1 MRLGNP
7 EGGVRGLGC
16 RDWQNSKQSAAETYK
31 PENRSRK
38 AEVGGGGILKMEV
51 NVFKTEVNLPFP
63 PSGRKRCRSRYPLR
77 RTNRGGQHN
86 APEMCDILQNKRW
99 GPQPSAVRMGY
110 LAVEPGEREEGMLDR
125 AYYRG
130 VENRGTERGYPLKRS
145 PWQGRIRPRGVTNR
159 RNSRAHEKRFSCR

>member
-63 PSGRKRCRSRYPLR
+63 PSGRKRCRSRYSLR

-86 APEMCDILQNKRW
+86 APEMCDA
-99 GPQPSAVRMGY
+99 GG
-110 LAVEPGEREEGMLDR
+110 
-125 AYYRG
+125 
-130 VENRGTERGYPLKRS
+130 GT
-145 PWQGRIRPRGVTNR
+145 GR
-159 RNSRAHEKRFSCR
+159 